1 MHFHKQRSQHKC
13 YAISKGWSC
22 SPFQI
27 QPYIPVPPLCIALS
41 TFTPT
46 WNVRTDYSSNEWS
59 GFLGWDFFFPFFFNS
74 LLDSAN
80 QYDYVTCHTSP
91 PAIIKEG
98 TGTQPKLVGCA
109 GLAILL
115 LAHSQARLSWLWN
128 CTFSSAA
135 EPPSRMNVWGPFQGK
150 KKTHRMTR
158 YFWACSE
165 KAVESTS
172 PKKYFVREN
181 YYHSLSSPWA
191 VTYRFF
197 GLVFLFWVC
206 FVLFFSPP
214 EKTRIRFLPSLYC

>member
-1 MHFHKQRSQHKC
+1 MLSQ
-13 YAISKGWSC
+13 KGDLVLLFKSSRIFLC
-22 SPFQI
+22 PLFALPLAHLHPRGTLEQI
-27 QPYIPVPPLCIALS
+27 IHQMNGQV
-41 TFTPT
+41 
-46 WNVRTDYSSNEWS
+46 
-59 GFLGWDFFFPFFFNS
+59 FLGGIFFFLFFFFNS